1 MTAVAAPRS
10 RLPRIDIVVGVYP
23 TVIAFLGAALL
34 VAQIAWQ
41 PPALAMWPQI
51 LGLTVVVTVLRRFVV
66 PLSKYSYL
74 SFTSFAAL
82 AGSFLFG
89 PVIVSIALAGG
100 ALIADWG
107 LLRKT
112 WRAAAINGGREVLAL
127 TAAFGFYAIV
137 LRYLGLAG
145 HELSV
150 ELVPPVAFFILGYFL
165 LSRMLFYF
173 SLIVRAK
180 LTRDEMSLVLRYE
193 VISYFGCILALITV
207 LIAVDLLE
215 PISWLFVA
223 AMLAMAGIMAKRL
236 LEEAI
241 AAEERTKVLSV
252 DMAVTADMALSDAL
266 ERIGQLANRLVEWSD
281 FRVYR
286 RTTDGV
292 ERVYRNAG
300 PEVRDAELPGDMDLL
315 RAEALQD
322 GKPILVKDAR
332 HDARIITP
340 RKSALSILILPL
352 RFGDHILGTLELEH
366 AKRNVYGPQAQ
377 SLVQTLAT
385 QVSSAMHIANLRE
398 PLMQMVQQIGG
409 EVLAVAQSVEALR
422 RGAAAASRQASA
434 IENTAGEQERQT
446 QENLE
451 ATEEITESARRVAAD
466 GREAAERS
474 SEASDTATGNRATI
488 GGAVQRLVE
497 FKGFV
502 GESSEQV
509 RSLVMVTR
517 RITDFIGLI
526 RDIAD
531 QTNLLALNAAIE
543 AARAGAQGRGFAVVA
558 GEVQRLA
565 EQSATAATEVGG
577 LVGAIQKQMTQVAVT
592 MLKGE
597 QAVGGV
603 EELSAEALR
612 ALDAIVRS
620 TADAEEHARRIAS
633 TAATQDE
640 ALARL
645 ANRVRNATEISARN
659 RASAA
664 ELAGRAEDQST
675 ALAKLERSAQELSA
689 VSIQLGE
696 VARRFV
702 SA

>member
-1 MTAVAAPRS
+1 MAPQG
-10 RLPRIDIVVGVYP
+10 RLPRIDVVVGVYP
-23 TVIAFLGAALL
+23 TAVAILGLILL
-34 VAQIAWQ
+34 AAQIAWQ
-41 PPALAMWPQI
+41 PPALSMWPQMV
-51 LGLTVVVTVLRRFVV
+51 GLTIVVTVLRRFVV

-74 SFTSFAAL
+74 SFTAFAAL

-112 WRAAAINGGREVLAL
+112 WRAAAINGGREVVAL
-127 TAAFGFYAIV
+127 TAAFGLYAVV

-145 HELSV
+145 HELGV
-150 ELVPPVAFFILGYFL
+150 ELVPAVAFFILGYFL
-165 LSRMLFYF
+165 LSRLLFYF
-173 SLIVRAK
+173 SLVVRAK

-252 DMAVTADMALSDAL
+252 DMAVTADMALGDAL

-286 RTTDGV
+286 RATEGADL
-292 ERVYRNAG
+292 VYRNAG
-300 PEVRDAELPGDMDLL
+300 ADIRDRALPGDIDLL
-315 RAEALQD
+315 RAEVLQD
-322 GKPILVKDAR
+322 GAPVTVKDAR

-340 RKSALSILILPL
+340 RPSAQSILILPL
-352 RFGDHILGTLELEH
+352 KFGDHILGTLELEH

-385 QVSSAMHIANLRE
+385 QISSAMHIANLRE

-409 EVLAVAQSVEALR
+409 EVRAVAESVEALR

-434 IENTAGEQERQT
+434 IEATAAEQERGV

-451 ATEEITESARRVAAD
+451 ATEDITESARRVAAD

-509 RSLVMVTR
+509 RSLVTVTR

-543 AARAGAQGRGFAVVA
+543 AARAGSQGRGFAVVA

-664 ELAGRAEDQST
+664 ELAGRAEDQAK
-675 ALAKLERSAQELSA
+675 ALAALERAAQELSA